1 MPFRI
6 LRLSLLLLVS
16 LTVVSCMSGRD
27 VFHLGEK
34 VSEPASA
41 PVKRRATRGA
51 PSHFI
56 CWNVHKASD
65 ERFTREVE
73 ELLATIPKEDGVIM
87 CLQEVRSS
95 TYELIKDLHREKV
108 SGHYA
113 PSWKYLFS
121 KRSTGVLTVG
131 NWPLPE
137 SGAERIS
144 SPRREMFVAS
154 PKVALRT
161 DLPLPDDKSLQI
173 VNCHGLIFVSH
184 ATFEKQLDRIF
195 GALQDQDQPAI
206 VCGDFNVWSA
216 KRLEVLRAKA
226 REVGMSEAATRNPG
240 TSPAPKWLR
249 GLHRFN
255 GFDPDIPLDRIF
267 TRGVDV
273 LDCYSVENS
282 SSSDHLPLVLRFVV
296 DS

>member
-1 MPFRI
+1 MVLRIFRI
-6 LRLSLLLLVS
+6 SVSILLA
-16 LTVVSCMSGRD
+16 LTAASCMSGRD
-27 VFHLGEK
+27 VLHLGEK
-34 VSEPASA
+34 VSEA
-41 PVKRRATRGA
+41 PTVRRATPGA

-65 ERFTREVE
+65 ERFTEEVQS
-73 ELLATIPKEDGVIM
+73 LLETIPKEDGVIL

-113 PSWKYLFS
+113 PSWKLAFS
-121 KRSTGVLTVG
+121 KQSTGVLTVG
-131 NWPLPE
+131 NWPLPAE
-137 SGAERIS
+137 GAERIS
-144 SPRREMFVAS
+144 SPRREMLVAS
-154 PKVALRT
+154 PKVALHT
-161 DLPLPDDKSLQI
+161 ELPLADGKSLQV
-173 VNCHGLIFVSH
+173 VNCHGLIFVSQ
-184 ATFEKQLDRIF
+184 AVFERQLDRIF
-195 GALQDQDQPAI
+195 GAIGDRDDPAI
-206 VCGDFNVWSA
+206 VCGDFNVWSES
-216 KRLEVLRAKA
+216 RLEMLRAKA
-226 REVGMSEAATRNPG
+226 REVGMSEAKTRNPG
-240 TSPAPKWLR
+240 SSPAPKWLR

-282 SSSDHLPLVLRFVV
+282 LCSDHLPLVLRFSV